1 VFGKRGTDA
10 LDLGKKLTHL
20 RHMTSPNVT
29 VAAFYRFHTLGNI
42 AGIRERLLPALKAAG
57 AKGSVLLAE
66 EGVNGTIAAPTDTIE
81 EALSAIISFCGLPE
95 LDRKYSHA
103 QALPFMRLK
112 VRLKKEIVTIGN
124 VKANPNELVGEYV
137 EPKDWNALISD
148 PDVIIVDTR
157 NDYEYRVGTFRN
169 AIDPGTD
176 SFSQFPVWVKS
187 NLHNM
192 KGKKIATFCTGG
204 IRCEKATSFMR
215 HEGFEKVYHL
225 KGGILKYLEEVPPD
239 QSLWDGACYVFDE
252 RVAVG
257 HGLAVADFTTC
268 HGCLEPVSAEERKS
282 PLYEEGVC
290 CPHCA
295 YSLTEE
301 QKSSNRERQ
310 KQFELAEKRGSKHLG
325 PVE

>member
-1 VFGKRGTDA
+1 
-10 LDLGKKLTHL
+10 
-20 RHMTSPNVT
+20 MTSQTIT
-29 VAAFYRFHTLGNI
+29 VAAFYRFHPLQNI
-42 AGIRERLLPALKAAG
+42 ADIREQLLPALKAAG

-66 EGVNGTIAAPTDTIE
+66 EGVNGTIATPADMIE
-81 EALSAIISFCGLPE
+81 SALQAIIDLCGLPE
-95 LDRKYSHA
+95 LDRKYSPA
-103 QALPFMRLK
+103 PTLPFMRLK

-124 VKANPNELVGEYV
+124 VKADPNELVGEYV
-137 EPKDWNALISD
+137 EAKDWNALISD

-169 AIDPGTD
+169 AIDPQTE
-176 SFSQFPVWVKS
+176 SFSQFPAWVKS

-225 KGGILKYLEEVPPD
+225 KGGILKYLEEVPPE

-257 HGLAVADFTTC
+257 HGLEIADYTTC
-268 HGCLEPVSAEERKS
+268 HGCLEPVSAADCQS

-290 CPHCA
+290 CPNCA
-295 YSLTEE
+295 GRLTEV
-301 QKSSNRERQ
+301 QKASNRERQ
-310 KQFELAEKRGSKHLG
+310 RQFELAQKRGAKHLG
-325 PVE
+325 PVD